1 MCGARE
7 LLTRS
12 CRAIHLSW
20 GQWETG
26 SDDRRESHAS
36 GLRDAEKRWLAL
48 GAGDAA
54 PVGHC
59 SW

>member
-12 CRAIHLSW
+12 RRATHLSW

-36 GLRDAEKRWLAL
+36 DDEKRCVMLRRGGWHWEL
-48 GAGDAA
+48 GMLLQ
-54 PVGHC
+54 
-59 SW
+59 